1 MLQVLAD
8 IVIKSK
14 KTMQLIF
21 LNPIKIPKIYS
32 QFSYD
37 ILAYL
42 NTY

>member
-8 IVIKSK
+8 IENYAIN
-14 KTMQLIF
+14 F
-21 LNPIKIPKIYS
+21 FNPIKIPKIYS